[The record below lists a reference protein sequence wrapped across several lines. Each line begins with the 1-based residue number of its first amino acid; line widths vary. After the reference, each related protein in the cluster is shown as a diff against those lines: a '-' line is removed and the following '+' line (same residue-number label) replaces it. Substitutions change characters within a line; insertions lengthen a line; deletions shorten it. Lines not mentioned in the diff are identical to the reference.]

1 MLKTINRGL
10 NKMNGMIDLMK
21 GLYRK
26 NKLLFVIGLIVVV
39 ALVAGCT
46 AQGGSGAP
54 PPSGPIGGSCGG

>member
-1 MLKTINRGL
+1 
-10 NKMNGMIDLMK
+10 MNGMIDLMK